1 MQRSKYVRRNSNT
14 QTRVDAEAAARFL
27 SERAGL
33 HVSGRTVLAWAR
45 SGRIPHLRL
54 VGRVAF
60 NLAELEQWLLAS
72 TRGLSVDLVPEIQAG
87 AVRMS

>member
-1 MQRSKYVRRNSNT
+1 MQRSKYVRRNEQHTDS
-14 QTRVDAEAAARFL
+14 RRCRGSRRFL